1 MVTMKKDLPLASL
14 AGERMARESRMR
26 AHARTERS
34 QNAHGFTLIELI
46 VVVTIVGLLAGI
58 AVVNVRNAQRKTAEK
73 VCQAD
78 LALLRKGIDDFYADK
93 QRYPSSLEE
102 LVTEKYLRRIPPD
115 PLTKQADWEEI
126 AEEASTATD
135 ASGDEPGAAGPGIVD
150 VKTRA
155 EGQTLDD
162 PPRDYSDF

>member
-1 MVTMKKDLPLASL
+1 
-14 AGERMARESRMR
+14 MARESRVR
-26 AHARTERS
+26 ADVPAERIIHNAR
-34 QNAHGFTLIELI
+34 GFTLIELI
-46 VVVTIVGLLAGI
+46 VVVMIVGLLAGI

-115 PLTKQADWEEI
+115 PLTKQPDWEEI
-126 AEEASTATD
+126 PEEASSEVD
-135 ASGDEPGAAGPGIVD
+135 LSGDPSGIATPGIVD